1 MVKHVRTLYWSHLQ
15 AYEECPQ
22 KYLWQYGWGD
32 LDLGRGP
39 GKGKPKP
46 LDKSMHHAVM
56 GIVIQAVLEDF
67 YNKELWK
74 QQSGLTKLLV
84 DMTKEKLTS
93 TLPRFYIDWDD
104 APSFQEMETVCT
116 DGVLGYL
123 QTMKAH
129 KLLGVYARS
138 EVELYGFAANWLPV
152 GGRADFVVRRDDVGI
167 TLLDGKNS
175 GTKMKW
181 VDPDQL
187 RWYALCF
194 SLAYRRMPDR
204 LGFVWF
210 RFPYDEGSGEQ
221 GVDWVDFTKRD
232 LVALVDR
239 AKKVRR
245 GQEAEKFKATPSYKV
260 CRFCDY
266 ESVCPQRQEAKA
278 ENAAKRQRKTQ
289 SLPVIDNAEGSVV
302 KFGFGSE

>member
-1 MVKHVRTLYWSHLQ
+1 MVKRVRTLYWSHLK

-22 KYLWQYGWGD
+22 KCLWHYGWGD
-32 LDLGRGP
+32 IDLGRGP

-56 GIVIQAVLEDF
+56 GIVIQAVLEDL

-74 QQSGLTKLLV
+74 HPQGLKKRLV
-84 DMTKEKLTS
+84 EMTKEKLTS
-93 TLPRFYIDWDD
+93 TLPQFYIDWNDS
-104 APSFQEMETVCT
+104 PPFEELEQVCV

-123 QTMKAH
+123 DTMKAH
-129 KLLGVYARS
+129 RLLGVYARS
-138 EVELYGFAANWLPV
+138 EVELFGFAESWLPV
-152 GGRADFVVRRDDVGI
+152 GGRADFVVRRDDTGI

-194 SLAYRRMPDR
+194 SLGYRKIPDR

-210 RFPYDEGSGEQ
+210 RYPHNETTGES
-221 GVDWVDFTKRD
+221 GVDWVEFTKRD
-232 LVALVDR
+232 LVSLADR

-245 GQEAEKFKATPSYKV
+245 GQEAEKFKPTPSYKV

-266 ESVCPQRQEAKA
+266 ESVCEARQEAKA
-278 ENAAKRQRKTQ
+278 QNAAKRNRKNT
-289 SLPVIDNAEGSVV
+289 SLPIFDENEGGV
-302 KFGFGSE
+302 FELGFGKE

>member
-1 MVKHVRTLYWSHLQ
+1 MVMKVRTLYWSHLK

-22 KYLWQYGWGD
+22 KCFWQYGWGEVD
-32 LDLGRGP
+32 QGRGP

-74 QQSGLTKLLV
+74 HQDGLRKRLIDL
-84 DMTKEKLTS
+84 TKEKLTS
-93 TLPRFYIDWDD
+93 SLPRFYINWSE
-104 APSFQEMETVCT
+104 APAFEEMEQVCI

-123 QTMKAH
+123 KTMKAH

-138 EVELYGFAANWLPV
+138 EVELYGFGASWLPL
-152 GGRADFVVRRDDVGI
+152 GGRADFVIRREDTGI

-194 SLAYRRMPDR
+194 ALAYRQMPDR
-204 LGFVWF
+204 LGFAWF
-210 RFPYDEGSGEQ
+210 RYPHDDEAGET
-221 GVDWVDFTKRD
+221 GVDWLEFTKRD
-232 LVALVDR
+232 LVSLVDR

-245 GQEAEKFKATPSYKV
+245 GQEAGKFKAIVSYKV

-266 ESVCPQRQEAKA
+266 ESVCPERQQAKA
-278 ENAAKRQRKTQ
+278 ENSAKRQRKTQ
-289 SLPVIDNAEGSVV
+289 SFPILDNTDGI
-302 KFGFGSE
+302 KQFGFNSE